1 VRISS
6 AAVDNNGGVAK
17 IVSKIWSWY
26 EHSNKRGALQISLR
40 SSQTVCTMERWV
52 E

>member
-17 IVSKIWSWY
+17 IVSKIW
-26 EHSNKRGALQISLR
+26 
-40 SSQTVCTMERWV
+40 
-52 E
+52 